1 MKLQRENRLLI
12 LKKISGLKIEDIA
25 DLNCESYDTTRKN
38 IYNKRLSKRLWIRY
52 YKFFINYI
60 RKLDHPNDYI
70 STGR

>member
-52 YKFFINYI
+52 YKFFMAYI
-60 RKLDHPNDYI
+60 EKLDLPNDY
-70 STGR
+70 TNMGQ